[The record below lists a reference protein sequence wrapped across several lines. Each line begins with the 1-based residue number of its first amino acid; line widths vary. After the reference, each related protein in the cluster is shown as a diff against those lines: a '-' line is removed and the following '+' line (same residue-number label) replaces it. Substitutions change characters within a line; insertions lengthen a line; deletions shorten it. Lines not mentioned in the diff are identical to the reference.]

1 MRFSLIYE
9 AQMADPSPANE
20 RQVFADIVE
29 QSLLAEELGF
39 DVVWA
44 VEHTALTHY
53 AHMSAPETFLAY
65 LAGRTTRI
73 GLGHGV
79 VCLPPQ
85 MNHPGKVAERIAT
98 LDILSGG
105 RVHFGMGKGATQQ
118 EAGTFG
124 YELEALPPMIDEA
137 ITVRVKPWVTRRLIN
152 TGITIRAPTSS
163 RPTTRIETVIVAPV
177 RTARPRFNRCTRTP
191 LIFARSA
198 SNVTWAS
205 SELNN
210 TINRAIT
217 TARIAIHQRSVV
229 ETVRTLPNRYENSVL
244 LNPSAMLIRTP
255 APASAPYRKTASAAS
270 PGRSLRIRSSSMD
283 TAAPVVVT
291 RATAGANVFVRRAT
305 ATPARA
311 T

>member
-1 MRFSLIYE
+1 
-9 AQMADPSPANE
+9 
-20 RQVFADIVE
+20 
-29 QSLLAEELGF
+29 
-39 DVVWA
+39 
-44 VEHTALTHY
+44 
-53 AHMSAPETFLAY
+53 
-65 LAGRTTRI
+65 
-73 GLGHGV
+73 
-79 VCLPPQ
+79 
-85 MNHPGKVAERIAT
+85 
-98 LDILSGG
+98 
-105 RVHFGMGKGATQQ
+105 
-118 EAGTFG
+118 
-124 YELEALPPMIDEA
+124 MIDEA
-137 ITVRVKPWVTRRLIN
+137 TTVRVKPWVTRRLIN

-177 RTARPRFNRCTRTP
+177 RTASPRFNRCTRTP

-198 SNVTWAS
+198 SNVTWAN

-244 LNPSAMLIRTP
+244 LKPSAMLIRTT
-255 APASAPYRKTASAAS
+255 ATASAPYRKTASAAS

-283 TAAPVVVT
+283 TAAAVVVT